1 MGFMSN
7 HYQSAIDY
15 VNIHGTAVERARL
28 RYLLYGEQAPDDV
41 RQQFARGQR
50 SDGGWSPP
58 WAADYSS
65 VDATC
70 FQLAQA
76 DQMGLDRRSALFI
89 DAVRFLAERQ
99 RADGYWEE
107 EAEVADAAP
116 PWAQP
121 GDTAAR
127 LYLTANCGFWAA
139 VTGLVPTAARDA
151 AAYLSYHLR
160 EDGELPSFLQAHW
173 LAAAL
178 WQQRGLVDEAAK
190 TLGYLAARVGD
201 LSAGNLA
208 WLIIALREGG
218 VPAAD
223 AAVSGALEQLLARR
237 DPAGHWPSDE
247 GIENSAHVTVE
258 ALKALQLCGR
268 LA

>member
-1 MGFMSN
+1 MNRSEVN
-7 HYQSAIDY
+7 AAVAY
-15 VNIHGTAVERARL
+15 VNERGTAVERARL
-28 RYLLYGEQAPDDV
+28 RYLLHGESAPADV
-41 RQQFARGQR
+41 REQFERGQR
-50 SDGGWSPP
+50 GDGGWSPA
-58 WAADYSS
+58 WAGDYSS

-76 DQMGLDRRSALFI
+76 DQLGLDRRSPLFI

-107 EAEVADAAP
+107 EGDVADAAP

-121 GDTAAR
+121 GDTDAR
-127 LYLTANCGFWAA
+127 LYLTANCGFWVA

-160 EDGELPSFLQAHW
+160 ENGELPSFLQTHW

-190 TLGYLAARVGD
+190 TLGYLATQVD
-201 LSAGNLA
+201 KLSAGNLA
-208 WLIIALREGG
+208 WLVVALREGG

-223 AAVSGALEQLLARR
+223 AAVVAALDRLLAWR

-247 GIENSAHVTVE
+247 GIENSVHVTIE

-268 LA
+268 LS

>member
-1 MGFMSN
+1 MDEFEVST
-7 HYQSAIDY
+7 AVAY
-15 VNIHGTAVERARL
+15 VNERGTAVERARL
-28 RYLLYGEQAPDDV
+28 RYLLHGESAPADV
-41 RQQFARGQR
+41 REQFERGQR
-50 SDGGWSPP
+50 GDGGWSPP

-76 DQMGLDRRSALFI
+76 DQLGIDRHSPLFI

-107 EAEVADAAP
+107 EADVADAAP

-121 GDTAAR
+121 GETAAR

-160 EDGELPSFLQAHW
+160 AEGELPSFLQTHW

-178 WQQRGLVDEAAK
+178 WQQRGLVDEVGK
-190 TLGYLAARVGD
+190 TLGYLAGQARE

-208 WLIIALREGG
+208 WMVVALREGG

-223 AAVSGALEQLLARR
+223 AAVVAALDRLLAWR
-237 DPAGHWPSDE
+237 DPAGYWPSDE
-247 GIENSAHVTVE
+247 GIENSVHVTIE

-268 LA
+268 LS